1 MKTVDGMAVLGIRLA
16 QWVRSSPRI
25 SLVLV
30 LVSNLRR
37 VLQSRGFGI
46 RVSITLV

>member
-1 MKTVDGMAVLGIRLA
+1 MLQTNTNA
-16 QWVRSSPRI
+16 QWVRSSPSD

-30 LVSNLRR
+30 LVSNVRQ
-37 VLQSRGFGI
+37 VLLSGGFGI